1 VLKQK
6 PNDTVFHLGSIRQ
19 GKSASPDRQ
28 LGMSSIAWA
37 ESLCDPVARHDIAL
51 ANRIVRDRRPFTDE
65 EAVLAARLF
74 PIFGPSH

>member
-1 VLKQK
+1 
-6 PNDTVFHLGSIRQ
+6 
-19 GKSASPDRQ
+19 
-28 LGMSSIAWA
+28 MSSIAWA

-74 PIFGPSH
+74 PIFGRRIDDMSDMTYSGGSGFGG